1 MELLMLHP
9 GCLFSP
15 QQLQDRV
22 WEWDREITLA
32 SVRAS
37 LCKLRRKLQGLDSRM
52 ELLTITKMGYTLRLI
67 PRGSLPACRMDRSG
81 LAFPPP
87 EGSAEP

>member
-37 LCKLRRKLQGLDSRM
+37 LCKLRRKLQGLGSRM
-52 ELLTITKMGYTLRLI
+52 ELLTITKMGYTLRLT
-67 PRGSLPACRMDRSG
+67 PRGSLPACLMDRSG
-81 LAFPPP
+81 LAFSLP